1 MPNVISGEVTKKMLC
16 VSLKKL
22 MSRKPLH
29 KISIRE
35 ITEDCGVNRQT
46 FYYHFEDI
54 YSLVKWMFQEEAIK
68 LLDEHEG
75 ILIWQDG
82 LLQLFKYLE
91 ENKAVCMCTL
101 NSVGHQHLKRLLYDD
116 IHDIIHR
123 AVFYFGE
130 DIPDKSEE
138 YGEFLTHFYTVSL
151 AAMLESWLMGEM
163 KQTPEELI
171 ALIDITLKDQIRG
184 AKERMGKLINK

>member
-1 MPNVISGEVTKKMLC
+1 MPSGLSSEMTKKMLC
-16 VSLKKL
+16 ASLKKL
-22 MSRKPLH
+22 MARKPLH
-29 KISIRE
+29 KISVRE
-35 ITEDCGVNRQT
+35 ITEDCNVNRQT

-54 YSLVKWMFQEEAIK
+54 YSLLKWMYQEEAIK
-68 LLDEHEG
+68 LLAEHEG

-91 ENKAVCMCTL
+91 ANKAVCLCTL
-101 NSVGHQHLKRLLYDD
+101 DSIEHQHLKRLLYDD
-116 IHDIIHR
+116 IHDIIRR

-138 YGEFLTHFYTVSL
+138 YGEFLTQFYTVAL
-151 AAMLESWLMGEM
+151 AGMVECWLRGEI

-171 ALIDITLKDQIRG
+171 RLIDITLKDQIWG
-184 AKERMGKLINK
+184 ARERIGK

>member
-1 MPNVISGEVTKKMLC
+1 MPSLIRSEITKKMLGA
-16 VSLKKL
+16 SLKKL
-22 MSRKPLH
+22 MAQKPLH
-29 KISIRE
+29 KISVRE

-54 YSLVKWMFQEEAIK
+54 YSLVKWMFQCEAIK
-68 LLDEHEG
+68 LLDDHEG

-91 ENKAVCMCTL
+91 ENKAVCLCTL
-101 NSVGHQHLKRLLYDD
+101 NSMGHQHLKRLLYDD
-116 IHDIIHR
+116 IHDIVHR

-130 DIPDKSEE
+130 ELPDKSEE
-138 YGEFLTHFYTVSL
+138 YGEFLTHFYTISL
-151 AAMLESWLMGEM
+151 ASMLESWLMGGM

-171 ALIDITLKDQIRG
+171 ALIDIAINDQIRG
-184 AKERMGKLINK
+184 SRVRMGLLP

>member
-1 MPNVISGEVTKKMLC
+1 MPNELSGETTKKMLS

-22 MSRKPLH
+22 MARKPLH

-54 YSLVKWMFQEEAIK
+54 YSLVKWMYQQEAIK
-68 LLDEHEG
+68 LLDDNEG

-91 ENKAVCMCTL
+91 ANKAVCMCTL
-101 NSVGHQHLKRLLYDD
+101 NSIGHQHLKRLLYDD

-123 AVFYFGE
+123 AVFYFGK

-138 YGEFLTHFYTVSL
+138 YGEFLTHFYTTSF
-151 AAMLESWLMGEM
+151 AAMLESWLMGEI

-171 ALIDITLKDQIRG
+171 GMIDIALKDQIRG
-184 AKERMGKLINK
+184 ARARMGLLP